1 MIKLVRCDD
10 RLIHGQCVTAIIPI
24 YGIKAIIAID
34 NATATNAVL
43 KRIFERAAPKGVK
56 TVVVTEDDS
65 IPLIQAAIGDDVST
79 LILMRVPTVMERLL
93 KECPGLP
100 RDLNVASV
108 PKRPNMEM
116 NELYPGIF
124 FSTEE
129 VASAKRMAA
138 DGVHIWLQK
147 LPNSARVEWDSIQGK
162 F

>member
-34 NATATNAVL
+34 NATATNSML
-43 KRIFERAAPKGVK
+43 KKIFVMAAPKGIK
-56 TVVVTEDDS
+56 TVVVTEDES
-65 IPLIQAAIGDDVST
+65 ISLVQSAIQNDVPT
-79 LILMRVPTVMERLL
+79 LVLMRVPTLMERLL

-100 RDLNVASV
+100 KDLNVASV

-116 NELYPGIF
+116 AELYPGIF
-124 FSTEE
+124 FSPDEIAAT
-129 VASAKRMAA
+129 KRMAA

-147 LPNSARVEWDSIQGK
+147 LPNSTRIEWESIQNK